1 MTVPV
6 TTCSSIGQKLVWL
19 LWGACFFCLPSIV
32 LAQELALSQT
42 MQGTLLPGNTE
53 NSVSL
58 KNVLS
63 EIASQ
68 YSVSFNYDADV
79 VQNLSVSEKAKANF
93 KGNFD
98 KSLDALLQPL
108 GLKFKKVEKN
118 IYIIF
123 PASRSAKVSEIRQLP
138 QSSGG
143 TAATGSIMQLA
154 SLQQIP
160 AAITITGKV
169 TAQENGESLPGVNV
183 LVKGTSVGAVTN
195 GDGQYS
201 ITAPDGNGSLV
212 FSYIGY
218 TSEEVPINNRTV
230 IDISLVADIKSLS
243 EVVVTALGIK
253 KETKKL
259 GYAVAS
265 VTPEQIN
272 VNRTPNFM
280 NALQGKMAGVNISS
294 LGTGP
299 AGTSKIRIRGQSSFS
314 GQNSPLIV
322 VNGVPISNPNQGY
335 NPNSSDNNNSAG
347 GITSR
352 SDGGDGLSSINPDD
366 IESMTVLKGGP
377 AAALYGARAKDGVI
391 MITTKNR
398 GSQQGIGVEY
408 NTNFT
413 TDTPL
418 DFTDFQYEYGQGEGG
433 VRPTAANPTSGV
445 WSFGERFQPGMTQVL
460 FDGVEVPYEP
470 VKDRIKKFYRVGNTW
485 TNTVTLSAGGE
496 KGGFS
501 LSLSNLDTK
510 SIMPNSNFN
519 RKTINLGFTQNI
531 LTKLTISGNVNYS
544 NEYNKNPPSIADQD
558 LSTPTTIFTLANS
571 MPLELLDRYRKDANG
586 DEYVYSRFRNRTNP
600 YFAAYDRFENIRRDR
615 VFGNI
620 TARYNFTDWLYL
632 QGRIGQD
639 FFARDQEYNIPT
651 GMASLGAPPAGF
663 VNGQYAQQARRFRE
677 INADFLLGASRS
689 FGRIGIDA
697 TFGGNQMYQRSDQNS
712 VGITNFV
719 VRGLYTARNGQ
730 QKNPFYDLSEKKV
743 NSLYGAAEVS
753 YNDVLFVNLT
763 ARNDWFSTLSPAN
776 RSILYPSITGSFVF
790 SQAFEGLPD
799 WLSFGKIRA
808 GYAEVGSD
816 LDVGPYSNAL
826 FYDINANLFPN
837 TAGLASLPLGNI
849 PAETVPNPALK
860 PMRVA
865 EKEIGLDLRFFESRI
880 GLDISYYDKLT
891 TDQIVQVQVS
901 DASGYLRRLINVGE
915 SKNSGVEMLLSVNP
929 VKTASF
935 QWDFS
940 FNGSYNTSEILKL
953 GPNPGDTIIT
963 VGRGI
968 FEGELRQE
976 VGKPIGQLY
985 AYGYKTL
992 NGQRLFDGTTGRPIR
1007 TDNQV
1012 AFGSAIPKWVGGFT
1026 NTFNY
1031 KGISLSFLIDF
1042 KLGHKMISSTNFN
1055 AWRHGLHKGT
1065 LVGREQGYVIGDGVN
1080 PNGETNTVQTPV
1092 QTFYETVRS
1101 SNLLGEFVYNAGFWK
1116 LRQITLGYDFTKL
1129 LPQNF
1134 FVKGIRLNAVANNV
1148 AILKKWVPNIDPES
1162 FGFSSDNLIGLEH
1175 SGLPTT
1181 RSVGFN
1187 LNVKF

>member
-1 MTVPV
+1 M
-6 TTCSSIGQKLVWL
+6 
-19 LWGACFFCLPSIV
+19 F
-32 LAQELALSQT
+32 
-42 MQGTLLPGNTE
+42 
-53 NSVSL
+53 L
-58 KNVLS
+58 KV
-63 EIASQ
+63 
-68 YSVSFNYDADV
+68 
-79 VQNLSVSEKAKANF
+79 
-93 KGNFD
+93 
-98 KSLDALLQPL
+98 
-108 GLKFKKVEKN
+108 
-118 IYIIF
+118 
-123 PASRSAKVSEIRQLP
+123 
-138 QSSGG
+138 
-143 TAATGSIMQLA
+143 A
-154 SLQQIP
+154 SLQLKP
-160 AAITITGKV
+160 MDITITGKV
-169 TAQENGESLPGVNV
+169 TSQENGESLPGVNV
-183 LVKGTSVGAVTN
+183 LVKGTTIGAVTSI
-195 GDGQYS
+195 DGAYS
-201 ITAPDGNGSLV
+201 ITAPDGNGTLV
-212 FSYIGY
+212 FSYIGF
-218 TSEEVPINNRTV
+218 TSEEVPINNRSV
-230 IDISLVADIKSLS
+230 IDVALVQDIQSLS

-265 VTPEQIN
+265 VSPEQIN
-272 VNRTPNFM
+272 VNRTTNFM
-280 NALQGKMAGVNISS
+280 NALQGKMAGVNITS
-294 LGTGP
+294 LGSGP

-314 GQNSPLIV
+314 GQNNPLIV
-322 VNGVPISNPNQGY
+322 VNGIPINNANQGY
-335 NPNSSDNNNSAG
+335 NPNSSDNNNGAG

-377 AAALYGARAKDGVI
+377 AAALYGSRAKDGVI

-460 FDGVEVPYEP
+460 FDGVTVPYEP

-485 TNTVTLSAGGE
+485 TNTITLSSGGE

-519 RKTINLGFTQNI
+519 RKTINLGFTQNV
-531 LTKLTISGNVNYS
+531 LKKLTISGNVNYS

-571 MPLELLDRYRKDANG
+571 MPLDLLDQYRKDANG

-639 FFARDQEYNIPT
+639 FFSRDQEYNIPT
-651 GMASLGAPPAGF
+651 GMASLAVAPAGF

-677 INADFLLGASRS
+677 INADFLLGASRT
-689 FGRIGIDA
+689 FGRFGIDA
-697 TFGGNQMYQRSDQNS
+697 SFGGNRMYQRSDQNS
-712 VGITNFV
+712 VGVTNFV
-719 VRGLYTARNGQ
+719 VRGLYTAANGQ
-730 QKNPFYDLSEKKV
+730 QKNPTYDLAEKQI
-743 NSLYGAAEVS
+743 NSLYGSAEVS
-753 YNDVLFVNLT
+753 YNDVLFVNMT

-776 RSILYPSITGSFVF
+776 RSILYPSVTGSFVF
-790 SQAFEGLPD
+790 SQAFAGLPN

-826 FYDINANLFPN
+826 FYNINANLFPN
-837 TAGLASLPLGNI
+837 TAGLAALPLGNI
-849 PAETVPNPALK
+849 NTETVPNPALK

-865 EKEIGLDLRFFESRI
+865 EKEV
-880 GLDISYYDKLT
+880 GLDIKLFDNRVGLDVSYYDKLT

-915 SKNSGVEMLLSVNP
+915 SKNNGVEMLLTLTP
-929 VKTASF
+929 VKTSSF

-940 FNGSYNTSEILKL
+940 FNGSYNTTKILKL
-953 GPNPGDTIIT
+953 GPNPGDTVIT

-968 FEGELRQE
+968 FEGELRQV

-985 AYGYKTL
+985 AYGYLTDSQG
-992 NGQRLFDGTTGRPIR
+992 NRVFNATSGRPER
-1007 TDNQV
+1007 TPTQI

-1031 KGISLSFLIDF
+1031 KGLSLSFLIDF

-1065 LVGREQGYVIGDGVN
+1065 LTGREEGYVIGDGVN
-1080 PNGETNTVQTPV
+1080 TNGEVNTVQTPV

-1101 SNLLGEFVYNAGFWK
+1101 SNLLGQFVYNAGFWK

-1129 LPQNF
+1129 LPENF